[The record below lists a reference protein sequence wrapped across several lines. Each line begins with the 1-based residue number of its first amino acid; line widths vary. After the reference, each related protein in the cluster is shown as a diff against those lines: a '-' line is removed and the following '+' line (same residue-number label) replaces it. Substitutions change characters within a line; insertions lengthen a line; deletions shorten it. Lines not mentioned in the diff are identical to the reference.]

1 MLHRY
6 LLPRIVATSV
16 MLCLTTWAL
25 AMTRADA
32 DEESL
37 RLLLPGQ
44 VFAVAGVKTNV
55 YFDNIVLTRQPA
67 AYKFEFASD
76 LGNVEERR
84 WTCTPTADQVGIHSI
99 AVTVRDAEG
108 SVVGRGSTRLHVV
121 LSKSD
126 NNEVVKILF
135 VGDSLTHA
143 SAYPNEVARLLR
155 QPGNPD
161 WKMLGTHKPSSA
173 AKDVV
178 HEGYGGWTWQRFV
191 TQYEPNPDGTYRK
204 RSSPFVFLS
213 NDGKPALNVERY
225 FAESCNGERPDF
237 VFFLL
242 GINDCF
248 SADPEDLE
256 ATDERIDGMLQHADT
271 LLAAFRKAAP
281 NAELAV
287 CLTTPPN
294 ARESGFEA
302 NYKGRYHRWG
312 WKRIQHRLVERL
324 MAHVAD
330 RQGGQVFI
338 APTELNLDPFD
349 GYPENNGVHPN
360 GVGYRQIGASMYAW
374 LKWRLADK

>member
-1 MLHRY
+1 M
-6 LLPRIVATSV
+6 
-16 MLCLTTWAL
+16 
-25 AMTRADA
+25 
-32 DEESL
+32 
-37 RLLLPGQ
+37 
-44 VFAVAGVKTNV
+44 
-55 YFDNIVLTRQPA
+55 
-67 AYKFEFASD
+67 
-76 LGNVEERR
+76 
-84 WTCTPTADQVGIHSI
+84 
-99 AVTVRDAEG
+99 
-108 SVVGRGSTRLHVV
+108 
-121 LSKSD
+121 
-126 NNEVVKILF
+126 
-135 VGDSLTHA
+135 
-143 SAYPNEVARLLR
+143 
-155 QPGNPD
+155 
-161 WKMLGTHKPSSA
+161 
-173 AKDVV
+173 
-178 HEGYGGWTWQRFV
+178 
-191 TQYEPNPDGTYRK
+191 
-204 RSSPFVFLS
+204 
-213 NDGKPALNVERY
+213 PALNVDRY